1 MSGYPGPA
9 CYAIPLGSRGDLTG
23 KDAIAWKHSRGTP
36 YCPSALLMD
45 GRLYFTQHNQPL
57 LSCLD
62 AKTGKVLLD
71 RERLPDVKSFY
82 GSPVG
87 VKDRIY
93 LVSQQGIGLVL
104 RHGDKLEVLES
115 NKLDDKFD
123 ASPVVVG
130 KQLFLRGARHL
141 YCLEGP

>member
-1 MSGYPGPA
+1 MN
-9 CYAIPLGSRGDLTG
+9 
-23 KDAIAWKHSRGTP
+23 
-36 YCPSALLMD
+36 

-57 LSCLD
+57 LSCVD

-71 RERLPDVKSFY
+71 REKLPNIAGLY

-93 LVSQQGIGLVL
+93 IVSQNGAGLVL
-104 RHGDKLEVLES
+104 RHDDKLEVLAS
-115 NKLDDKFD
+115 NRLNDRFD
-123 ASPVVVG
+123 ASPVVMG
-130 KQLFLRGARHL
+130 RQLLLRGARNL